1 VDSLISRL
9 VAAQER
15 EAISPRIK
23 PKSSQSLRASITSLV
38 ESENAKVGV
47 ERQVS
52 IKSAFTVAS
61 RSLNKTAALSN
72 ETRFFSAYREVASFL
87 SLAYNGEHINGKNDH
102 ADLLPIG
109 HPLSSRSHFMT
120 NFSLRNAQA
129 RWIAADPRVD
139 ESVKELVASAYSQ
152 PLLSVERSHAFAR
165 IQALTAGLI
174 PQELRLD
181 ASLSA
186 LIAAGNDS
194 ASRSLR
200 ARMQRRDRKGRFA
213 NEGGGLQFFLRMLD
227 GAIHSVVGKFAGNSS
242 NSGDYTVELHG
253 VPGVPDGLYDI
264 STSKTEAIKAILPSG
279 VTKDHNLNVQLPNGV
294 EAENFS
300 DLKPKA
306 SPDGWDLVSDHTGEN
321 LGPDKVFKSDDNYQV
336 EVYNPGNKSAAKGL
350 KYAFSGQNTYLPDP
364 KLQGS
369 KPLTKNVDGAEVTGA
384 PAGPKLNGQSPTYII
399 SRINPLTGKPDA
411 AVGIAQTWADIQDMA
426 DKDQDNFDKALPEYQ
441 AAFDKSAAITKQNEE
456 AKANQ
461 EKKQAETK
469 ESNLKHAE
477 EIQSYHDA
485 GKDVYGNDI
494 PEGWTASLS
503 KTGLLVEKNK
513 TYVDLKDNK
522 AHIQQ
527 YQKSLKNED
536 GISPIIHAQW
546 SDNDKQLHVDEY
558 KDKSFKDWN
567 DLENSLPEIYDVIAD
582 KNKQSAKNVL
592 GNYADY
598 YGFNMDDVSKFIDS
612 GASAS
617 ELQTYLETNY
627 PKFAADQDT
636 PWDGPMPDF
645 PTKSEKEWDVR
656 NTSVGKA
663 IGNLLSKN
671 PYTKSDNEKKIATL
685 PETSPASGTIVSAD
699 YGNVKM
705 TFKDKSYDSSAKETT
720 YSWDA
725 EFTDTDGELVDTV
738 YGVRVSD
745 DGSKEYFIDDKIGDS
760 SKDPNDLFS
769 SEVSNFMD
777 KFVDSDSGKSSP
789 TFNFSNENGDVKLT
803 FDKVENDKDGTKTY
817 LWDAE
822 VTDPGETKS
831 NHLTYGVRFNP
842 DGTKEYLTND
852 GKHGDSSKD
861 PQDLFPVEVSDHMD
875 KFVEGNG
882 NGSNPPTPPT
892 SPASPTE
899 SPSTESKPFT
909 DWTVPNNAYKLQTKY
924 EYEPQGR
931 VDEDSS
937 DFTDDPK
944 VLANK
949 FTQDELAGALTEA
962 LIGKKDFAAMF
973 KQELDNI
980 GEDDE
985 EAPAKK
991 SKPGPK
997 PKPVEIKNIAS
1008 GAGALDFKAGE
1019 EYVPAEAIYEALKD
1033 KGVDADRLVAEI
1045 YDSALGENKNASAL
1059 KGDNKQEQINA
1070 QSPSVLFDDL
1080 SVDKGI
1086 LELHSKLATPSVA
1099 ITSVAMMNDAKDS
1112 GDEQN
1117 KSLTSVGDSLKAIN
1131 EAGNYEG
1138 YKSLLTDHID
1148 KAFSDNPDDQQAFRA
1163 MWGLLTALDGGTADF
1178 NDGDSDFG
1186 YAIDMAIRKHNG
1198 TSSDEDVVAFVKKW
1212 GTFDE
1217 LIASKLYI
1225 AQGKEDINSPDSLAG
1240 SYFKLMNYLGTD
1252 NQKTLYRGI
1261 ELNVDSESLES
1272 YTTQGGFV
1280 SIDPRSF
1287 SDDRIQAEKY
1297 SRSWNADNDKASVI
1311 LQVKPG
1317 QATAFD
1323 ATNTSMYE
1331 DEREHIVWG
1340 DYTVTKVKVTEE
1352 KNGKTVYGVTLEKL
1366 SQRDAVLNS
1375 YRSNSDKFL
1384 LQNKAVE
1391 LPEGYYVPDPDKY
1404 LPENAEGDVVT
1415 DDPLSIARDYASKD
1429 LVEVFRAG
1437 IEDGSGTAQL
1447 KFDEEHTSSIPIEA
1461 IRDALQIQGV
1471 DTNEILDDIANTEP
1485 GAHAVADENPPV
1497 ADSLSDSPVTD
1508 LANEIAAEYDL
1519 APYKKVGG
1527 QKGSNEGG
1535 TYEDPEGNQAYIKTP
1550 KSELHAQ
1557 NEVLAS
1563 ALYRALDVPA
1573 AEMYMGSGEDG
1584 ALKVYSPM
1592 VPGAEENMQS
1602 KLKDPEYLKKLQ
1614 DGFAVDAWL
1623 ANWDVAGLAFDNVV
1637 TDENGDPVR
1646 VDPGGAL
1653 LFRAMG
1659 APKGKLFGDKVTEL
1673 DTLRDAK
1680 MNPQSATIFGS
1691 MTDEQ
1696 QKESARK
1703 LLDISNEEI
1712 GTLVHSVISDPETAS
1727 NLTTTLEARRYDI
1740 LDRYGLLAEDTS
1752 TIVDNAKIEEPNTIS
1767 DTVSTPTPE
1776 TADEKV
1782 YTTSDGV
1789 NITVGMQVKHK
1800 KTGIVGTVT
1809 KYDKGNQSYV
1819 YVDDGTGPKPM
1830 VKSTKQLLSIPGN
1843 GGGEKA
1849 PKAPK
1854 APETPEPEAPKAPTT
1869 PEPEVA
1875 PAPAPEI
1882 VNNERKTIV
1891 DGVSNK
1897 ATLDNGVSYSI
1908 EEATVNVSGAG
1919 KSGSVDGVR
1928 VTLGGNTFKNKN
1940 LIKEA
1945 GFKWDGEKKVWSK
1958 AYVELGSFPN
1968 LSKKNIKSDLEK
1980 IGNMQEP
1987 TAPEAPAPEIPQEA
2001 PLTPTVPSASAEIGP
2016 GHEVTDAKGNTGFIK
2031 SINKD
2036 NYARVVF
2043 QDGTE
2048 HWRSLKTLTSTG
2060 KIDNTAALQQ
2070 KVKVSKITGA
2080 GVEPVTPEKVSDWS
2094 TSEFGNIPS
2103 LQDAITSMATTSDPR
2118 AGQAGVSVAVD
2129 SHSLEDLDVR
2139 VMKVKNEDG
2148 SDGVRLKFKLT
2159 NWAANERVS
2168 GLLKIAK
2175 KSAEERAAVG
2185 FDMGT
2190 FKVDYIKK
2198 NDDGSLQV
2206 DPAQSGF
2213 KSNTGRVYTITTP
2226 EGIVIRFHRGN
2237 TNATSTVTQNK
2248 HSGSAYAFHNMVTIQ
2263 APANV
2268 TPEQISHA
2276 LAVAG
2281 VQDVRP
2287 STPADAKTLIENR
2300 LMSIFD
2306 KQNDPKKN
2314 LSGQER
2320 VDSLKRVEDKY
2331 GITTADVLLSTGASG
2346 RIETNL
2352 SEEAALKLWEAVG
2365 KPAGLHH
2372 GLTFPKWVHY
2382 PAANDTRTT
2391 DERKIDFYVALLSTP
2406 QEGLLSTTVRWT
2418 EGIGGNG
2425 MSSPQDIA
2433 TGGADY
2439 VFTTPKMALDSKE
2452 YGVYDS
2458 QMAIYFDPKKVYR
2471 RLDFFANVTDKFGAR
2486 VMGEDTIKSSRPGVA
2501 SEIMF
2506 KQRLGWADLDSVIL
2520 SPTTRSIVL
2529 GKLHDMGISEI
2540 GGRAIEDVI
2549 IVATKY
2555 KNKGSGT

>member
-61 RSLNKTAALSN
+61 RSLNKTASLSN

-87 SLAYNGEHINGKNDH
+87 SLAHNGEHINGKNEH
-102 ADLLPIG
+102 TDLLPVG

-120 NFSLRNAQA
+120 NFSMREAQA
-129 RWIAADPRVD
+129 RWVAADPRID

-152 PLLSVERSHAFAR
+152 PLYSVERLHAFSR
-165 IQALTAGLI
+165 VQALTAGLI
-174 PQELRLD
+174 PQELRVD
-181 ASLSA
+181 TSVSA

-200 ARMQRRDRKGRFA
+200 ARLQRRDRKGRFA
-213 NEGGGLQFFLRMLD
+213 EEGGGLQFFMRMLD
-227 GAIHSVVGKFAGNSS
+227 GAIHSVVGRFSGNSS
-242 NSGDYTVELHG
+242 NPGDYTVELHG
-253 VPGVPDGLYDI
+253 VEGIPDGLYDI
-264 STSKTEAIKAILPSG
+264 PTSKTEAIKAILPSG
-279 VTKDHNLNVQLPNGV
+279 AVKDHESNVQLPSGV
-294 EAENFS
+294 KAVEFS
-300 DLKPKA
+300 DLKPKN
-306 SPDGWDLVSDHTGEN
+306 SPDGWDLVEDNTGQDT
-321 LGPDKVFKSDDNYQV
+321 GPDKIFKSDDNYIV
-336 EVYNPGNKSAAKGL
+336 EVYNPGNKSAGKGINN
-350 KYAFSGQNTYLPDP
+350 AFKQNTKYSTSDPDLKDSSP
-364 KLQGS
+364 VV
-369 KPLTKNVDGAEVTGA
+369 KNIDGQAVGEATTPAEKATA
-384 PAGPKLNGQSPTYII
+384 PKLNGKSPTYIL
-399 SRINPLTGKPDA
+399 SRMNPFTGKKDA
-411 AVGIAQTWADIQDMA
+411 VVSIMQTWSDTQDYA
-426 DKDQDNFDKALPEYQ
+426 EKDQDKFDKAMPEYQ
-441 AAFDKSAAITKQNEE
+441 KAHDEQQALIKTQGDKEKAAVE
-456 AKANQ
+456 AK
-461 EKKQAETK
+461 QAQR
-469 ESNLKHAE
+469 ESNKKVIAEINENHATN
-477 EIQSYHDA
+477 
-485 GKDVYGNDI
+485 KDVNGNDL
-494 PEGWTASLS
+494 PEGWTGSSKDLLYASLHNDLAKDKHHFVEYNKRVS
-503 KTGLLVEKNK
+503 DEPPVSLPAKLSDDGSISFDGNVYKSWDEVEAAIPDAYNKEMLKRRESTKKTLAA
-513 TYVDLKDNK
+513 YAD
-522 AHIQQ
+522 Q
-527 YQKSLKNED
+527 YDFNNED
-536 GISPIIHAQW
+536 
-546 SDNDKQLHVDEY
+546 
-558 KDKSFKDWN
+558 
-567 DLENSLPEIYDVIAD
+567 IA
-582 KNKQSAKNVL
+582 KL
-592 GNYADY
+592 
-598 YGFNMDDVSKFIDS
+598 IDS
-612 GASAS
+612 GATR
-617 ELQTYLETNY
+617 EEVRQYLKDNY
-627 PKFAADQDT
+627 PKYAADSEDKSNM
-636 PWDGPMPDF
+636 GPMPDF
-645 PTKSEKEWDVR
+645 PSKAEKEQENR
-656 NTSVGKA
+656 LYA
-663 IGNLLSKN
+663 INSATFNLMPENKN
-671 PYTKSDNEKKIATL
+671 NPPKEKEPIATL
-685 PETSPASGTIVSAD
+685 PEEPATPTAPTEEPATSAD
-699 YGNVKM
+699 
-705 TFKDKSYDSSAKETT
+705 KS
-720 YSWDA
+720 
-725 EFTDTDGELVDTV
+725 
-738 YGVRVSD
+738 
-745 DGSKEYFIDDKIGDS
+745 
-760 SKDPNDLFS
+760 
-769 SEVSNFMD
+769 
-777 KFVDSDSGKSSP
+777 
-789 TFNFSNENGDVKLT
+789 
-803 FDKVENDKDGTKTY
+803 
-817 LWDAE
+817 
-822 VTDPGETKS
+822 
-831 NHLTYGVRFNP
+831 
-842 DGTKEYLTND
+842 
-852 GKHGDSSKD
+852 
-861 PQDLFPVEVSDHMD
+861 
-875 KFVEGNG
+875 
-882 NGSNPPTPPT
+882 
-892 SPASPTE
+892 
-899 SPSTESKPFT
+899 FT

-944 VLANK
+944 VIANK

-973 KQELDNI
+973 KQELDTI

-997 PKPVEIKNIAS
+997 PKPVEIKNVAS

-1019 EYVPAEAIYEALKD
+1019 EYVPAEAIYEALKE

-1045 YDSALGENKNASAL
+1045 YDSALGENKNTSAL

-1099 ITSVAMMNDAKDS
+1099 ITSVAMMSDAKDS

-1217 LIASKLYI
+1217 LIASKLYV

-1297 SRSWNADNDKASVI
+1297 SRNWNADSDKASVI
-1311 LQVKPG
+1311 IQVKPG

-1331 DEREHIVWG
+1331 DEREHVVWG

-1366 SQRDAVLNS
+1366 SQRDAVLNA

-1391 LPEGYYVPDPDKY
+1391 LPEGYHVPDPDKY
-1404 LPENAEGDVVT
+1404 LPANAEGDVVT
-1415 DDPLSIARDYASKD
+1415 DDPLSIARDYASED

-1592 VPGAEENMQS
+1592 VPGAQEDLQS
-1602 KLKDPEYLKKLQ
+1602 KLKDKEYLAKLQ

-1673 DTLRDAK
+1673 DTLRDSK
-1680 MNPQSATIFGS
+1680 MNPQSSAIFGS
-1691 MTDEQ
+1691 MTEEQ
-1696 QKESARK
+1696 QKESARR
-1703 LLDISNEEI
+1703 LLNISNEEI

-1776 TADEKV
+1776 TTGEKV

-1789 NITVGMQVKHK
+1789 NITVGMKVKHN
-1800 KTGIVGTVT
+1800 KTGDVGTVV
-1809 KYDKGNQSYV
+1809 KFDNGNASYV
-1819 YVDDGTGPKPM
+1819 YVQGDGETKPK
-1830 VKSTKQLLSIPGN
+1830 VKSTKQLSSLPG
-1843 GGGEKA
+1843 GGGEEVS
-1849 PKAPK
+1849 PV
-1854 APETPEPEAPKAPTT
+1854 PKAPTA
-1869 PEPEVA
+1869 PEET
-1875 PAPAPEI
+1875 PAPAAPKDI
-1882 VNNERKTIV
+1882 
-1891 DGVSNK
+1891 
-1897 ATLDNGVSYSI
+1897 
-1908 EEATVNVSGAG
+1908 
-1919 KSGSVDGVR
+1919 
-1928 VTLGGNTFKNKN
+1928 
-1940 LIKEA
+1940 
-1945 GFKWDGEKKVWSK
+1945 
-1958 AYVELGSFPN
+1958 
-1968 LSKKNIKSDLEK
+1968 
-1980 IGNMQEP
+1980 
-1987 TAPEAPAPEIPQEA
+1987 APEAPAQPESKTEPAAPEEPQASSETLDTVREA
-2001 PLTPTVPSASAEIGP
+2001 DIANLISGIMGNDNYYQKDGFTFFGPNQGPGQKTEGISVYKGSWEPGDKQIAEISAEGGVDWTSKEDAVASSADLQKALTPDIETPPEGIPAAPEGTMTI
-2016 GHEVTDAKGNTGFIK
+2016 TDASGNEVYQGIEITDKKGAKGTIIK
-2031 SINKD
+2031 VNAE
-2036 NYARVVF
+2036 NYALVQF
-2043 QDGTE
+2043 EDGSKG
-2048 HWRSLKTLTSTG
+2048 WRSAKTVSATG
-2060 KIDNTAALQQ
+2060 AVNNDGLPKL
-2070 KVKVSKITGA
+2070 SKTKGSKKATGA
-2080 GVEPVTPEKVSDWS
+2080 GVAPIIVSEPSDWS
-2094 TSEFGNIPS
+2094 KSDFNNIPS
-2103 LQDAITSMATTSDPR
+2103 LADAVSKVTDTSEKANGIKGAS
-2118 AGQAGVSVAVD
+2118 AVVD
-2129 SHSLEDLDVR
+2129 SDSIEDLDLR
-2139 VMKVKNEDG
+2139 VMHVKDAEGVDGFLYKFKLTSWAANDLIASFLKNSKEENEKNGVMSEQFKILRIDVG
-2148 SDGVRLKFKLT
+2148 SDGVGQINPEKAGHT
-2159 NWAANERVS
+2159 SNS
-2168 GLLKIAK
+2168 GLTWVVRTKDGITIRIN
-2175 KSAEERAAVG
+2175 RANKDATNK
-2185 FDMGT
+2185 F
-2190 FKVDYIKK
+2190 
-2198 NDDGSLQV
+2198 S
-2206 DPAQSGF
+2206 
-2213 KSNTGRVYTITTP
+2213 SNYYEKAPR
-2226 EGIVIRFHRGN
+2226 
-2237 TNATSTVTQNK
+2237 
-2248 HSGSAYAFHNMVTIQ
+2248 AFHNTVNIQ
-2263 APANV
+2263 APATA
-2268 TPEQISHA
+2268 TPDQIAEA
-2276 LAVAG
+2276 LSLAG
-2281 VQDVRP
+2281 VTANRP
-2287 STPADAKTLIENR
+2287 ATQADIQVLIENR

-2306 KQNDPKKN
+2306 AKTDANTNPKGN
-2314 LSGQER
+2314 LREQ
-2320 VDSLKRVEDKY
+2320 SLARIKDKW
-2331 GITTADVLLSTGASG
+2331 GITPEDVQVVPGASG
-2346 RIETNL
+2346 RVELRL
-2352 SEEAALKLWEAVG
+2352 SPEGAQKIWEATG
-2365 KPAGLHH
+2365 KPAAIQHNLSMYTGETPGATYQDKEVNWL
-2372 GLTFPKWVHY
+2372 
-2382 PAANDTRTT
+2382 
-2391 DERKIDFYVALLSTP
+2391 VALFSTP
-2406 QEGLLSTTVRWT
+2406 QGGLLSTTTRWS
-2418 EGIGGNG
+2418 EGIGTNG
-2425 MSSPQDIA
+2425 MSSQSDVP

-2439 VFTTPKMALDSKE
+2439 VFTKPVANASAKE
-2452 YGVYDS
+2452 YGVS
-2458 QMAIYFDPKKVYR
+2458 GSAPALYFDPLKLYE
-2471 RLDFFANVTDKFGAR
+2471 RLDFYANQHDAYGKRTPNKDVISAAKVGAYE
-2486 VMGEDTIKSSRPGVA
+2486 V
-2501 SEIMF
+2501 MF
-2506 KQRLGWADLDSVIL
+2506 KHRIAWEDLDVVVMRSDIRDAVI
-2520 SPTTRSIVL
+2520 T
-2529 GKLHDMGISEI
+2529 KLTAMGITTL
-2540 GGRAIEDVI
+2540 GGRPLDQVI
-2549 IVATKY
+2549 VVGKKA
-2555 KNKGSGT
+2555 